1 MTEKPVE
8 LRELARRDVDEAVE
22 HYLTEA
28 GASVALAF
36 IDALEDS
43 FRHIA
48 DHPAGGSPRYADE
61 LSLPGLRS
69 WVVKDF
75 PYLVFYVERD
85 EPTSTSGGSCTRH
98 ATSRPGCE
106 NRPET
111 DHLPPHMAPSNPAH
125 PLETANP

>member
-36 IDALEDS
+36 IDALEDA
-43 FRHIA
+43 FRQVA

-75 PYLVFYVERD
+75 PFLVFNVEREED
-85 EPTSTSGGSCTRH
+85 IDVWRVLHAARDIPAWLREPSG
-98 ATSRPGCE
+98 
-106 NRPET
+106 
-111 DHLPPHMAPSNPAH
+111 D
-125 PLETANP
+125 